1 LRIAFDGRFL
11 SARYPGI
18 GRYAYNLLRALP
30 AAAPE
35 AEIGVFLGEEDERFP
50 WSRLEGVGRWPL
62 AVPVRGL
69 REQLALPRQLRR
81 RGADVFHSPYFA
93 TAWRTPCPLVV
104 TVHDAIGARR
114 EYLPPPLARLAFV
127 VSTRLALRAARAVI
141 TVSEASRR
149 DLTRR
154 FGTPPEKIAVIPEA
168 AAPEL
173 RPPSRESV
181 AELRARRG
189 LPERYA
195 LFVGADRPHKNLA
208 GLLRAWAELGAGAW
222 PLVVAGRRDPR
233 FPEARQTARRLGLDA
248 RFLGEVPEDDLAAL
262 YGGAGL
268 FVLPSLAEGFG
279 LPVLEAMACG
289 TPVACAAAA
298 SLPEVA
304 GEAAAYFDPRS
315 TASMVGTLARV
326 LADAPYRRE
335 LAEKGLAR
343 AKEFSWTRT
352 AELTWE
358 VYRRLKA
365 PAGR

>member
-1 LRIAFDGRFL
+1 MRIAFDGRFL

-30 AAAPE
+30 AAVPE

-69 REQLALPRQLRR
+69 REQLALPRELRR
-81 RGADVFHSPYFA
+81 RGAAVFHSPYFT
-93 TAWRTPCPLVV
+93 TAYRTPCPLVV
-104 TVHDAIGARR
+104 TVHDAIGVRP
-114 EYLPPPLARLAFV
+114 EYLPPLLARVAF
-127 VSTRLALRAARAVI
+127 RLGTSLSLRTARAVI

-149 DLTRR
+149 DLVRC
-154 FGTPPEKIAVIPEA
+154 FGAPEAKIAVVPEA
-168 AAPEL
+168 AAPEF
-173 RPPSRESV
+173 RPASPEAV
-181 AELRARRG
+181 AATRRRLG

-208 GLLRAWAELGAGAW
+208 GLLRAWAELGDAAW
-222 PLVVAGRRDPR
+222 PLVVAGRSDPR
-233 FPEARQTARRLGLDA
+233 FPEARRTARRLGLDA
-248 RFLGEVPEDDLAAL
+248 RFVGEVPEADLPAL

-289 TPVACAAAA
+289 TPVACSGVA

-315 TASMVGTLARV
+315 TASMAETLARV
-326 LADAPYRRE
+326 LTDASYRRE
-335 LAEKGLAR
+335 LAEKGRGR
-343 AKEFSWTRT
+343 AEEFSWART
-352 AELTWE
+352 AALTWD
-358 VYRRLKA
+358 VYRRA
-365 PAGR
+365 ARDR